1 MRISDWSSD
10 VCSSDLT
17 LALLLAAIAQDQRT
31 GLSIGDPMRAD
42 GCARRKQ
49 FLDHDIAFERV
60 AIAAAV
66 ARREGHSDIARRAER
81 AAETGIETRPA
92 ICPGDDVRGR
102 LVRREPWPQHGTQCR
117 NVAGRI
123 ERIDRK
129 SVV

>member
-1 MRISDWSSD
+1 MRAGGPDFLAVDAPAFRRFARRRPHGREIRTGAGFGQADAGVEFTPRNAGQIS
-10 VCSSDLT
+10 

-81 AAETGIETRPA
+81 AARSE
-92 ICPGDDVRGR
+92 
-102 LVRREPWPQHGTQCR
+102 EPTS
-117 NVAGRI
+117 
-123 ERIDRK
+123 E
-129 SVV
+129 